1 MKKYGLIG
9 NPLGHSFSPQIHAL
23 LGDYEYKLYPMPEN
37 EVGDF
42 LKSGTLDALNVTIPY
57 KETVIPYLSRISDEA
72 KRIGSVNTIVRESDG
87 SLSGYNT
94 DYYGFTTM
102 MRYYGIDPKGKKALV
117 LGSGGASK
125 TARAALADMGAS
137 EVVIISRSGENNY
150 GNLYL
155 HKDAAIIVNTTPLG
169 MYPKNGVAAVN
180 LEDFPNCSGVADMVY
195 NPEKTALLLQAEELN
210 IPCAYGLC
218 MLVAQAIRAAEYFF
232 DTEIP
237 SQTLP
242 HVLSEVAAKMRNI
255 VLVGMPGCGKSTVG
269 KIIAEMTGKEFFDSD
284 DEISKRS
291 GKKPSEWITEYGE
304 AKFREIESEVISELG
319 KLSGKILATGGGA
332 VTIPKNKALLRQ
344 NGTVFFINRELE
356 LLGTKDRP
364 LSGNLE
370 KRRSLYEKRL
380 PMYRDVCDAEFHSGV
395 NATAE
400 RTAAAIIEEFKKIQ
414 SKR

>member
-23 LGDYEYKLYPMPEN
+23 LGDYEYKLYSMPEN
-37 EVGDF
+37 EVGEF

-137 EVVIISRSGENNY
+137 EVIVISRSGENNY

-232 DTEIP
+232 DTEFP

-242 HVLSEVAAKMRNI
+242 RVLSEVAAKMRNI

-269 KIIAEMTGKEFFDSD
+269 RIIAEMTGKEFFDSD

-319 KLSGKILATGGGA
+319 KLSGKVLATGGGA

-380 PMYRDVCDAEFHSGV
+380 PMYRDVCDAELHSGA

-400 RTAAAIIEEFKKIQ
+400 RTAAAILEEFKKIQ
-414 SKR
+414 AKR